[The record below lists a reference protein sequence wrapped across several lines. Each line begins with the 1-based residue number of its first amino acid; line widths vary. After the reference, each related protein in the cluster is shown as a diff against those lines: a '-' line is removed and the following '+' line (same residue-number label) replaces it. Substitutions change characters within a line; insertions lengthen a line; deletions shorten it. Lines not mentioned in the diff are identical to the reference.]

1 MTGGGRDVVIVVLF
15 VCYVSST
22 WPCAVDE
29 LSLSLS
35 RARAGDGP
43 RAQLAITQRT
53 SLLTLTYD
61 VSISRT
67 H

>member
-1 MTGGGRDVVIVVLF
+1 MLLLLFCLF
-15 VCYVSST
+15 VMFRLHGR
-22 WPCAVDE
+22 A
-29 LSLSLS
+29 LLMNSLSLS